1 MEEIIK
7 IWKEKNVD
15 RAEFQFSCGGD
26 SMGDTDL
33 CIYDKN
39 DNIVVNSE
47 LYSYFED
54 EVYREVN
61 FYEVSDGHYMGES
74 GTVYIE
80 LDEDTLFYY
89 NKSSESEWC
98 ESHTSTI
105 EIELTE
111 EERNLILNH
120 VESINGGFDEGCN
133 INFKNDF
140 VITDI
145 IKKSLESIEEKVN
158 DITAEF
164 KPDDLDEEVT
174 DWYRFESGDDIIN
187 SSGNLEIEINNEYYI
202 YREE

>member
-7 IWKEKNVD
+7 IWKEKNAD
-15 RAEFQFSCGGD
+15 RVEFQFSCGGD
-26 SMGDTDL
+26 SMNDTDL
-33 CIYDKN
+33 YIYDKN

-61 FYEVSDGHYMGES
+61 FYEASDGHYMGES

-80 LDEDTLFYY
+80 LDGDIFSYS
-89 NKSSESEWC
+89 KSSESEWC
-98 ESHTSTI
+98 ESHPSTI

-111 EERNLILNH
+111 EERDLILNH
-120 VESINGGFDEGCN
+120 VESINGGSDEDCN

-145 IKKSLESIEEKVN
+145 IKKLLESIEEKVN
-158 DITAEF
+158 DTTAEF

-187 SSGNLEIEINNEYYI
+187 SSGNLEIEINNEYYTYI
-202 YREE
+202 EE

>member
-7 IWKEKNVD
+7 IWKEKNVN
-15 RAEFQFSCGGD
+15 RAEFIFSCGGD
-26 SMGDTDL
+26 SMNDTSL
-33 CIYDKN
+33 YIYDEDDKLVN
-39 DNIVVNSE
+39 DSE
-47 LYSYFED
+47 LHSYFED
-54 EVYREVN
+54 EVYHKVD
-61 FYEVSDGHYMGES
+61 FYENSDGHYMGES

-80 LDEDTLFYY
+80 LDNDIFTYS
-89 NKSSESEWC
+89 KSSESEWC
-98 ESHTSTI
+98 ESHPSTI

-120 VESINGGFDEGCN
+120 VESINGGSDEDCN

-158 DITAEF
+158 DTTAEF
-164 KPDDLDEEVT
+164 KPDDLGEEVT
-174 DWYRFESGDDIIN
+174 DWYRFESGDNIIN

-202 YREE
+202 YKEE